1 LGAERAEL
9 VLQIAREG
17 IVSGLIG
24 FSVGGILWLN
34 AVPILKN
41 LIYGVTSLDPITFG
55 LVGSLLFAVTASA
68 STFPVFLAVMRQ
80 NPADLLRVT

>member
-1 LGAERAEL
+1 
-9 VLQIAREG
+9 
-17 IVSGLIG
+17 
-24 FSVGGILWLN
+24 
-34 AVPILKN
+34 
-41 LIYGVTSLDPITFG
+41 LDPITFG